1 MICSCPRYARALETL
16 LNFKTDTEY
25 AIKFQAGK
33 REAERERE
41 REREKEETHAIS
53 RDKNDFIKIQQ
64 VDRKFR
70 SEGGVTLNVVT

>member
-1 MICSCPRYARALETL
+1 MERRRETE
-16 LNFKTDTEY
+16 K
-25 AIKFQAGK
+25 GG
-33 REAERERE
+33 ERERE
-41 REREKEETHAIS
+41 REETHAIS